1 MYKGESLQNIE
12 RQLLMKKKKITV
24 ISLMLA
30 TAAVSAAVGGPLLSE
45 KLTASAAESYTLTDV
60 FSTSSATLTTHDVT
74 VDSETK
80 AATAFEFSDEGS
92 VTLKRNLAYK
102 WYAKKGDSKEG
113 QVNYFTLKFA
123 FKTLDF
129 QTVTLSMDTTS
140 AWATS
145 ENKATNSIR
154 FRKTESGVVAYVIDG
169 AIVEYDRSADES
181 KLTAEQKEFKA
192 KEDALIANAVV
203 VNVTGENDEITLTL
217 EDNAVGVTTYDDGEF
232 GVLLSV
238 NGGTAEKLGNFV
250 NVGANYAEYA
260 YNDTLPLAMKADLGA
275 NTEEGIA
282 DKRAT
287 VILKEL
293 NKQSFV
299 GVSEDNKITDNAAP
313 VVVVN
318 EDVDGFL
325 LGTAFSLDYTVVDVL
340 KSSNLT
346 KTLEYYQYNPSI
358 KAKNDDNTDNEKF
371 EKHTA
376 LSTSTYFFP
385 TTYTPDGTTTPTTV
399 FKDKGS
405 EFVSVHITVGDAT
418 FNGTDEDKAVYD
430 LAWYANASRVN
441 KDLSEKLLYI
451 PVDRNKDGA
460 KYNDEFVT
468 TDDIAKQTVLVDGY
482 EDMQEVIDF
491 KAALKKAA
499 EDVYAGSNSY
509 IYFPSFKWLIDDN
522 NGYRNLKFTISYR
535 APGSDSETTSSSL
548 SHNSLKLAVSKEGKY
563 EFKIF
568 ANDKAGN
575 VMKAYLDGE
584 LVDVSASN
592 VWDIEGIPSFAF
604 EIKNKGL
611 KVEDA
616 SSASGRQDSEVLNK
630 TFTMDSLTIVGA
642 TDLNEEYALYKVD
655 LEKCSNVSL
664 NDLSAITYTALAE
677 KLAGYDY
684 TKVEDGEYFPVYLRA
699 YAELL
704 ATRVGVSADTLLN
717 SGFFEKIGEAGDR
730 INSEE
735 KYEKYEWNP
744 SSKSFAT
751 VEEGQYLILGDFW
764 EGGIPAQRA
773 TAYMVV
779 TVESEEA
786 IIKGESD
793 WLKNNVA
800 SVVLFSIAGV
810 MLILIIILLLVKPSD
825 ETLEDVD
832 AKADKKEKKDKKD
845 KKSAKNV
852 EENNE

>member
-1 MYKGESLQNIE
+1 MYKGESLQNIA

-30 TAAVSAAVGGPLLSE
+30 TAAVSAAVGGALLSE
-45 KLTASAAESYTLTDV
+45 KLTASAAETYTLTDV
-60 FSTSSATLTTHDVT
+60 FSTSSATVATHEVT
-74 VDSETK
+74 VGGETK

-129 QTVTLSMDTTS
+129 QTVTFSMDTTS

-145 ENKATNSIR
+145 DNKATNSVR
-154 FRKTESGVVAYVIDG
+154 FRKEGGVVKAYVIDG
-169 AIVEYDRSADES
+169 AIVEYDYAADES

-192 KEDALIANAVV
+192 KEDALCASAVV

-217 EDNAVGVTTYDDGEF
+217 EDNAVGGAAYDDGEF

-238 NGGTAEKLGNFV
+238 NGGQAEKLGNFV

-260 YNDTLPLAMKADLGA
+260 YNDTLPLAIKADLGA
-275 NTEEGIA
+275 NTAEGIA

-299 GVSEDNKITDNAAP
+299 GLTEDNKITDNAAP

-318 EDVDGFL
+318 EDVYGFL

-358 KAKNDDNTDNEKF
+358 KADSENF
-371 EKHTA
+371 EKYTA

-385 TTYTPDGTTTPTTV
+385 TAYKLDGTDEWTTV
-399 FKDKGS
+399 YKEYGKK
-405 EFVSVHITVGDAT
+405 EFVSVKITVGDGT

-441 KDLSEKLLYI
+441 KDLSEKLLFI
-451 PVDRNKDGA
+451 PVDRNEDGA
-460 KYNDEFVT
+460 TYNEKFVT
-468 TDDIAKQTVLVDGY
+468 TEKDEHNEEQTVLVDGY
-482 EDMQEVIDF
+482 EDLQEVIDF

-509 IYFPSFKWLIDDN
+509 IYFPSFKWLLDDN

-535 APGSDSETTSSSL
+535 APGSDSESTSSSL
-548 SHNSLKLAVSKEGKY
+548 SYNALKLAVSKEGKY
-563 EFKIF
+563 EFKVF

-575 VMKAYLDGE
+575 TMQCYLDGE

-592 VWDIEGIPSFAF
+592 VWDIEGIPSFSF

-616 SSASGRQDSEVLNK
+616 SSSNGRQDSEVLNK
-630 TFTMDSLTIVGA
+630 TFTMDSLTVVGA
-642 TDLNEEYALYKVD
+642 TDLNEDYALYKVD

-664 NDLSAITYTALAE
+664 KDLSAITYTSLAD

-684 TKVEDGEYFPVYLRA
+684 AKVEDGDYFPVYLRA

-704 ATRVGVSADTLLN
+704 ATRVGVKADTLLN
-717 SGFFEKIGEAGDR
+717 SGFLEKIGEAGDR

-735 KYEKYEWNP
+735 KYEKYEWN
-744 SSKSFAT
+744 SSAKSFAT

-786 IIKGESD
+786 VIKGESD

-832 AKADKKEKKDKKD
+832 AKAEKKGKKAVKKEEKK
-845 KKSAKNV
+845 
-852 EENNE
+852 EETNE

>member
-1 MYKGESLQNIE
+1 
-12 RQLLMKKKKITV
+12 MKKKKITV

-30 TAAVSAAVGGPLLSE
+30 TAAVSAAVGGAFLGE
-45 KLTASAAESYTLTDV
+45 KLTASAADTYNLTDV
-60 FSTSSATLTTHDVT
+60 FSTSSATVTTHDVT
-74 VDSETK
+74 VDGEPK
-80 AATAFEFSDEGS
+80 AATAFAFSDEGS

-102 WYAKKGDSKEG
+102 WYTKKENSNEG
-113 QVNYFTLKFA
+113 QANYFTLKFA
-123 FKTLDF
+123 FETLNF
-129 QTVTLSMDTTS
+129 ETVTFYMDATS

-145 ENKATNSIR
+145 ESKATNSIR

-169 AIVEYDRSADES
+169 AIVEYDRAADES
-181 KLTAEQKEFKA
+181 KLTAEQKKFKA

-203 VNVTGENDEITLTL
+203 VNVTGKNDEITLTL
-217 EDNAVGVTTYDDGEF
+217 EDNAVGVTTLEDGASYDDGAF

-238 NGGTAEKLGNFV
+238 NGGQAKNLGNFV

-260 YNDTLPLAMKADLGA
+260 YNDTLPLVIKADLGA
-275 NTEEGIA
+275 NTTEGIA

-340 KSSNLT
+340 KSANLT

-358 KAKNDDNTDNEKF
+358 KAQNDDGTANEKF
-371 EKHTA
+371 EKYTA

-385 TTYTPDGTTTPTTV
+385 TTYKLDGETEPTTV
-399 FKDKGS
+399 FKTEGS
-405 EFVSVHITVGDAT
+405 EFVSVKITVGDGT

-430 LAWYANASRVN
+430 LAWYANADRVN

-460 KYNDEFVT
+460 TYVDEFVK
-468 TDDIAKQTVLVDGY
+468 TDASTKQTFLVDGY
-482 EDMQEVIDF
+482 EDKPEVKNF
-491 KAALKKAA
+491 KTALEKAA

-509 IYFPSFKWLIDDN
+509 IYFPSFKWLIYDN

-548 SHNSLKLAVSKEGKY
+548 SYNSLKLAVSKEGKY
-563 EFKIF
+563 EFKVF
-568 ANDKAGN
+568 ATDKAGN
-575 VMKAYLDGE
+575 VMQAYLDGE
-584 LVDVSASN
+584 LVDVSANN
-592 VWDIEGIPSFAF
+592 VWDIEGIPSFSF

-611 KVEDA
+611 KVEDS
-616 SSASGRQDSEVLNK
+616 SSANGRQDSEVLNK
-630 TFTMDSLTIVGA
+630 TFTMDSLTVVGA
-642 TDLNEEYALYKVD
+642 TDLKEDYALYKVD
-655 LEKCSNVSL
+655 LEKCSQVSL
-664 NDLSAITYTALAE
+664 KDLSAITYTALADKLAAD

-684 TKVEDGEYFPVYLRA
+684 TKVEDGEYFPVYLKA

-704 ATRVGVSADTLLN
+704 AARVGVNADTLLS

-730 INSEE
+730 VNSEE
-735 KYEKYEWNP
+735 KYEKYEWN
-744 SSKSFAT
+744 SASKSFAT

-786 IIKGESD
+786 VIKGESD

-832 AKADKKEKKDKKD
+832 AKVNKKDKKAA
-845 KKSAKNV
+845 KKAEKK
-852 EENNE
+852 EEESNE

>member
-1 MYKGESLQNIE
+1 
-12 RQLLMKKKKITV
+12 MKKKKITV

-30 TAAVSAAVGGPLLSE
+30 TAAVSAAVGGALLGE
-45 KLTASAAESYTLTDV
+45 KLTASAAETYNLTDV
-60 FSTSSATLTTHDVT
+60 FSTSSATVTTHDVT
-74 VDSETK
+74 VDGEPK

-102 WYAKKGDSKEG
+102 WYTKKENSNEG
-113 QVNYFTLKFA
+113 QANYFTLKFA
-123 FKTLDF
+123 FETLNF
-129 QTVTLSMDTTS
+129 ETVTFHMDATS

-145 ENKATNSIR
+145 ESKATNSIR
-154 FRKTESGVVAYVIDG
+154 FRKTESGVVAYVFEGEEI
-169 AIVEYDRSADES
+169 EKAD
-181 KLTAEQKEFKA
+181 
-192 KEDALIANAVV
+192 EDALISGAYLVP
-203 VNVTGENDEITLTL
+203 VTQDGKEEITLTL
-217 EDNAVGVTTYDDGEF
+217 EDGASYDDGAF

-238 NGGTAEKLGNFV
+238 NGGQAEKLGNFV

-260 YNDTLPLAMKADLGA
+260 YNDTLPLVIKADLGA
-275 NTEEGIA
+275 NTTEGIA

-318 EDVDGFL
+318 EDVYGFL

-358 KAKNDDNTDNEKF
+358 KAQNDDGTANEKF
-371 EKHTA
+371 EKYTA

-385 TTYTPDGTTTPTTV
+385 TTYTPDGATEPTTV
-399 FKDKGS
+399 FKTEGS
-405 EFVSVHITVGDAT
+405 EFVSVKITVGDGT
-418 FNGTDEDKAVYD
+418 FNGTDGDKAVYD
-430 LAWYANASRVN
+430 LAWYASRTKTFPGKSN
-441 KDLSEKLLYI
+441 LLYI

-460 KYNDEFVT
+460 TYDDKFVK
-468 TDDIAKQTVLVDGY
+468 TDDSAKQTVLVDGY
-482 EDMQEVIDF
+482 ESLPEVIDF
-491 KAALKKAA
+491 KKALAEAA

-548 SHNSLKLAVSKEGKY
+548 SYNSLKLAVSKEGKY
-563 EFKIF
+563 EFKVF
-568 ANDKAGN
+568 ATDKAGN
-575 VMKAYLDGE
+575 VMQAYLDGE
-584 LVDVSASN
+584 LVDVSANN
-592 VWDIEGIPSFAF
+592 VWDIEGIPSFSF
-604 EIKNKGL
+604 EIKNQGL
-611 KVEDA
+611 KVEDS

-630 TFTMDSLTIVGA
+630 NFTMDSLTVVGA
-642 TDLNEEYALYKVD
+642 TDLKEDYALYKVD
-655 LEKCSNVSL
+655 LEKCSQVSL
-664 NDLSAITYTALAE
+664 KDLSAITYTALAD

-684 TKVEDGEYFPVYLRA
+684 TKVEDGEYFPVYLKA

-704 ATRVGVSADTLLN
+704 AARVGVNADTLL
-717 SGFFEKIGEAGDR
+717 SGGFFEKIGEAGDR
-730 INSEE
+730 VNSEE
-735 KYEKYEWNP
+735 KYEKYEWN
-744 SSKSFAT
+744 SASKSFAT

-786 IIKGESD
+786 VIKGESD

-832 AKADKKEKKDKKD
+832 AKVNKKDKKAA
-845 KKSAKNV
+845 KKAEKK
-852 EENNE
+852 EEESNE

>member
-1 MYKGESLQNIE
+1 MSTIMYKGESLQNIE

-30 TAAVSAAVGGPLLSE
+30 TAAVSAAVGGALLGE
-45 KLTASAAESYTLTDV
+45 KLTASAAETYNLTDV
-60 FSTSSATLTTHDVT
+60 FSTSSATVTTHDVT
-74 VDSETK
+74 VDGEPK

-102 WYAKKGDSKEG
+102 WYTKKENSNEG
-113 QVNYFTLKFA
+113 QANYFTLKFA
-123 FKTLDF
+123 FETLNF
-129 QTVTLSMDTTS
+129 ETVTFHMDATS

-145 ENKATNSIR
+145 ESKATNSIR
-154 FRKTESGVVAYVIDG
+154 FRKTESGVVAYVFEGEEI
-169 AIVEYDRSADES
+169 EKAD
-181 KLTAEQKEFKA
+181 
-192 KEDALIANAVV
+192 EDALISGAYLVP
-203 VNVTGENDEITLTL
+203 VTQDGKEEITLTL
-217 EDNAVGVTTYDDGEF
+217 EDGASYDDGAF

-238 NGGTAEKLGNFV
+238 NGGQAEKLGNFV

-260 YNDTLPLAMKADLGA
+260 YNDTLPLVIKADLGA
-275 NTEEGIA
+275 NTTEGIA

-318 EDVDGFL
+318 EDVYGFL

-358 KAKNDDNTDNEKF
+358 KAQNDDGTANEKF
-371 EKHTA
+371 EKYTA

-385 TTYTPDGTTTPTTV
+385 TTYTPDGATEPTTV
-399 FKDKGS
+399 FKTEGS
-405 EFVSVHITVGDAT
+405 EFVSVKITVGDGT
-418 FNGTDEDKAVYD
+418 FNGTDGDKAVYD
-430 LAWYANASRVN
+430 LAWYASRTKTFPGKSN
-441 KDLSEKLLYI
+441 LLYI

-460 KYNDEFVT
+460 TYDDKFVK
-468 TDDIAKQTVLVDGY
+468 TDDSAKQTVLVDGY
-482 EDMQEVIDF
+482 ESLPEVIDF
-491 KAALKKAA
+491 KKALAEAA

-548 SHNSLKLAVSKEGKY
+548 SYNSLKLAVSKEGKY
-563 EFKIF
+563 EFKVF
-568 ANDKAGN
+568 ATDKAGN
-575 VMKAYLDGE
+575 VMQAYLDGE
-584 LVDVSASN
+584 LVDVSANN
-592 VWDIEGIPSFAF
+592 VWDIEGIPSFSF
-604 EIKNKGL
+604 EIKNQGL
-611 KVEDA
+611 KVEDS

-630 TFTMDSLTIVGA
+630 NFTMDSLTVVGA
-642 TDLNEEYALYKVD
+642 TDLKEDYALYKVD
-655 LEKCSNVSL
+655 LEKCSQVSL
-664 NDLSAITYTALAE
+664 KDLSAITYTALAD

-684 TKVEDGEYFPVYLRA
+684 TKVEDGEYFPVYLKA

-704 ATRVGVSADTLLN
+704 AARVGVNADTLL
-717 SGFFEKIGEAGDR
+717 SGGFFEKIGEAGDR
-730 INSEE
+730 VNSEE
-735 KYEKYEWNP
+735 KYEKYEWN
-744 SSKSFAT
+744 SASKSFAT

-786 IIKGESD
+786 VIKGESD

-832 AKADKKEKKDKKD
+832 AKVNKKDKKAA
-845 KKSAKNV
+845 KKAEKK
-852 EENNE
+852 EEESNE